1 MKISNVA
8 AVLATSA
15 VTSGLLVVG
24 APAATAETVTKTIS
38 FEHQCRVDG
47 FTDWDFS
54 FSDNLEVTAP
64 EGVRPGQ
71 EFTVRLHPGIM
82 RSSDATKT
90 GRLKYDFAV
99 PQGAELLEYAL
110 VDGTSS
116 NLTGE
121 VPVLLRVGADGNV
134 DDAGEYLRITGSGNL
149 TVNDGPAGNDN
160 NPAEGLQVNRDTDFR
175 LPAVE
180 LKLRAG
186 EENTEVTT
194 AVRAGAATPAIKIR
208 DTSMS
213 FGESRFTNAAG
224 YCVAADPGRGA
235 LSTTGVFWVSQTE
248 TAVKMA
254 LEALT
259 GDDVKIAA
267 QVNPNPGEG
276 TIEFYDGTNLIGTAS
291 VNAEGYAEMVWP
303 FRDAGE
309 HQITARFVGTAKF
322 ASSTS
327 DDKTVTVTVPG
338 VIVVEPTDPVNPD
351 GPDTPGS
358 LGSLSDLL
366 PGLMTGSAG

>member
-1 MKISNVA
+1 MKLSSAA
-8 AVLATSA
+8 AVLAISA
-15 VTSGLLVVG
+15 VTSGLLVAE

-64 EGVRPGQ
+64 DAVRPGQ

-82 RSSDATKT
+82 RTSDASVT

-110 VDGTSS
+110 VEGTSS

-134 DDAGEYLRITGSGNL
+134 DDAGEYLRITGAGNR
-149 TVNDGPAGNDN
+149 TVNDGPTGDDN
-160 NPAEGLQVNRDTDFR
+160 KPAEGLQVNGVTDFR

-186 EENTEVTT
+186 VENTAVTT

-213 FGESRFTNAAG
+213 FGESRWTNAAG
-224 YCVAADPGRGA
+224 YCVVADPGRGA
-235 LSTTGVFWVSQTE
+235 LSTTEVFSVSQTE
-248 TAVKMA
+248 TTVEVA

-267 QVNPNPGEG
+267 QVDPNPGEG
-276 TIEFYDGTNLIGTAS
+276 TIEFYDGADLIGTAS

-322 ASSTS
+322 GSSTS

-338 VIVVEPTDPVNPD
+338 VVVVEATNPEI
-351 GPDTPGS
+351 PGTS
-358 LGSLSDLL
+358 GVLGSLSNLL
-366 PGLMTGSAG
+366 PRITNGSAG